1 MSVCFHF
8 ALIVP
13 VVHLQPVLSVYLL
26 TSFIMGSVY
35 LLALRDIMPIINQYV
50 YSVYRIVKFVPMAL
64 FVKSVNQHT
73 LLASAF
79 LKQLLLM
86 DK

>member
-1 MSVCFHF
+1 MNVCFHF
-8 ALIVP
+8 ALTVP
-13 VVHLQPVLSVYLL
+13 VVQLQLVLIVYHL

-79 LKQLLLM
+79 LKQLLLI